1 MPASITTNRLNYS
14 LECAVDKMCMFRD
27 NTTSYATGLFT
38 CMSITLIVQSHITQL
53 FIVLLV
59 ENRFVAPC
67 ST

>member
-14 LECAVDKMCMFRD
+14 LECSVDKMCMFRD

-38 CMSITLIVQSHITQL
+38 CMSITLIVQSHVTQL